1 MAAIKCLHP
10 PRIYPLKYCTHTV
23 SPLKYSQEGESTVSL
38 QYIPDKLE
46 VLMHTSNTR
55 VSHEIWLTEHKI
67 AMKSLRIANPSI
79 DFFHFFCL
87 IRYS

>member
-55 VSHEIWLTEHKI
+55 VSHEISLIKPGAILFLTI
-67 AMKSLRIANPSI
+67 NTIL
-79 DFFHFFCL
+79 
-87 IRYS
+87 